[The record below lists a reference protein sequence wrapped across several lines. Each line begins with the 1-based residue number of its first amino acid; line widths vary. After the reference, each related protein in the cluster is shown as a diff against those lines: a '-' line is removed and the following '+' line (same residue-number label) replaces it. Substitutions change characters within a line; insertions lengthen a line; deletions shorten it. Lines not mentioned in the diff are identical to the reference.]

1 MAIALAGRMSRTTV
15 ALGAMGAFDTIAAL
29 LVLSAEVKFNRID
42 EHHRLGHW

>member
-1 MAIALAGRMSRTTV
+1 MAIALALSRTTV